1 MGGGAGRLVQDNS
14 RFLKP
19 KATSGSTNCDG
30 IGKTMRHE
38 ISASPFVSIAIAI
51 LPSE

>member
-1 MGGGAGRLVQDNS
+1 VGGGAGRLVQDS

-19 KATSGSTNCDG
+19 KATSGATNCDG